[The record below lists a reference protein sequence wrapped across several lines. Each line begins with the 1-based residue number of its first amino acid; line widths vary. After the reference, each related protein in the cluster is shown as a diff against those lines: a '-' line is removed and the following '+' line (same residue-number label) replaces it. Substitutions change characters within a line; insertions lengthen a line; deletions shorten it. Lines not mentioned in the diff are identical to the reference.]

1 MGKPHIGEVDYLR
14 VFGLITIVLLHAWGF
29 YLLMPVSSPYSRIV
43 QELGINLMR
52 FGRQV
57 FMFITGLVLFY
68 NYSGRQVNI
77 KRFFTRRLQNL
88 VIPYAIWTAVYLL
101 VKHSS
106 QMVTWSGLGGFIV
119 LWLQNVLNGNG
130 YSHLYYILVAIQ
142 FYLFFPWL
150 VALFRPRRPG
160 KAVEVIIGLGLALYV
175 LYYHLFE
182 VRQDLVMAAVAGTP
196 LAGITG
202 WFLLY
207 KDRLLFSYFPYYL
220 LGALAGLH
228 LETWR
233 QWLQSHWEAV
243 LVLLVLAT
251 SLVTGQYFYHYRYQ
265 GQAWA
270 LTISVFK
277 PSIYLYSLAI
287 IACGFQFAF
296 YLERHGY
303 LRWLVSP
310 LAANSLGIYLLHPAV
325 LFIFN
330 SYFWQYLRL
339 PGFLL
344 VILEPAAAIVLSGLI
359 STLLVSNRYTRFII
373 GEAGNLRYSFY
384 WIKQRVNKFEL
395 SDDGQKTL

>member
-14 VFGLITIVLLHAWGF
+14 VLGLITIVLIHAWGF
-29 YLLMPVSSPYSRIV
+29 YLLMPVASPYSRIV

-101 VKHSS
+101 IKRSS
-106 QMVTWSGLGGFIV
+106 QMVTWSGLGGFIA
-119 LWLQNVLNGNG
+119 LWWQNVLNGNG

-150 VALFRPRRPG
+150 VALFRPRRP
-160 KAVEVIIGLGLALYV
+160 ATTAEIIIGLGLVLYALY
-175 LYYHLFE
+175 YYLFE
-182 VRQDLVMAAVAGTP
+182 VQQDLVMAAVTGTP

-287 IACGFQFAF
+287 IAAGFQLAF

-303 LRWLVSP
+303 LRWLVAP

-339 PGFLL
+339 FGFLL
-344 VILEPAAAIVLSGLI
+344 VILEPAAAIVISGAI
-359 STLLVSNRYTRFII
+359 SALLGSNRYTRFII
-373 GEAGNLRYSFY
+373 GEAGNLRYNFP
-384 WIKQRVNKFEL
+384 WPKLRAHKAAL
-395 SDDGQKTL
+395 SDYGQKML